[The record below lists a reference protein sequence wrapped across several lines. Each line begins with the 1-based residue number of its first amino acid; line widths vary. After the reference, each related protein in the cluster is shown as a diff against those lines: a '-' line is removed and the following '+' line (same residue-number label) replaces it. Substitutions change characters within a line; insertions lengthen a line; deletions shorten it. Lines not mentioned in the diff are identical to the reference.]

1 MMQLEEEMCNKANG
15 CLNAIITK
23 DKLVKMCWHHTNQ
36 LGFMGVE
43 STSDSS
49 HTSSDLQ
56 WH

>member
-1 MMQLEEEMCNKANG
+1 MMRLEEEMCNKANG